1 MNKNIA
7 ITALSFIILFISF
20 HLPAQESA
28 YYEPPQKTYREAL
41 NLFDQA
47 NYGASRQLFEKFQT
61 EKPDKSNTFHENANY
76 YIAVCAVQ
84 VNSPDAA
91 SLVQQFAAEYPES
104 AWMPSI
110 NFELGKL
117 YYEKN
122 QYRQT
127 LEAFQKVKPN
137 QLNAEQKAEYYYKKG
152 YCQMKINQYDGALA
166 SFGQVTKT
174 KSDYAKPAYYYSA
187 HIQYQKKDFEKALVG
202 FKAIENDKKYGKYAQ
217 NYIIHIYYE
226 TGKYQQVIDEGLVYI
241 NSADSQTQNEIYRLV
256 ANSYYELGQYSQA
269 LVYFDLYEKSVRHV
283 IEASEQYRIGYSKF
297 VDKQYKQAINNFQK
311 AIEGDKEVAQNAWY
325 HLGFCYLNT
334 DQQKFAQNAFLNSYK
349 VGTDPQVTADALF
362 NYVKITIEL
371 GGDPINDPVAIVNQ
385 YISKNPGQPRT
396 NEAYDLLAQLYM
408 TSKKYQEALLSI
420 EAVNNP
426 NSQLQTAYQQL
437 AYFQGIEYLN
447 RGEYAEAEKYFQKAL
462 TYTPNKILQAQTVF
476 WIGDAQY
483 NQKRYSEAER
493 TYANFFNLSSA
504 KQSGLYETANYNI
517 AYAAFN
523 QKKYSQSID
532 YFKRFIN
539 GSSSN
544 QTMLNDAKLRL
555 ADSYFILKNYNQA
568 EGWYQQV
575 FQTGAS
581 GSDYALYQLAFC
593 NGANGN
599 FNQKIS
605 NLKTL
610 VSTYK
615 NSALYEDAL
624 YEIAS
629 TSMAIN
635 DQPQAIVYFDRLVKE
650 RPKSS
655 LAKKSLVK
663 MGFIYYDN
671 NQNDMAITTMKKVI
685 TLYPG
690 SLEAKEAITT
700 LQSIYVD
707 MGQVGQYMAYVKTL
721 DFVQVSTS
729 MEDSLM
735 FVSGEN
741 YYLNND
747 CNNATPA
754 LKNYLKQFPNG
765 GYVLPSYYY
774 LSECYASQNNLN
786 EAMVY
791 YEKIIAFPDNQ
802 YTNKA
807 LLKASRIYFENEDY
821 VKSGEYYG
829 RLSQLAEDQGMLQE
843 AYDGAMRSAFL
854 NDNLALAEQFANEM
868 LLSERITETQQVYAH
883 YILAQAALD
892 KNNFAVAEKE
902 FAIVDEMNSSELGAE
917 AKFEIAQIKFNG
929 KKLDESETLI
939 YQIPEQYPGQDFWIA
954 RGFILLSDIYVARDN
969 DFQAEQTL
977 QSVIENYPG
986 DDLKQV
992 ANAKLQQ
999 LQAGREIK
1007 PASETEEFIDNN

>member
-1 MNKNIA
+1 MKKTIA
-7 ITALSFIILFISF
+7 ITSLSFIFLFVST
-20 HLPAQESA
+20 HLLAQESS
-28 YYEPPQKTYREAL
+28 YFDPPQKTYREAL

-47 NYGASRQLFEKFQT
+47 NYGASRQLFEKFQA

-84 VNSPDAA
+84 LNSPDAA
-91 SLVQQFAAEYPES
+91 SKVQQFASEYPAS

-137 QLNAEQKAEYYYKKG
+137 QLNADQKAEYYYKKG

-166 SFGQVTKT
+166 SFSQVTKT
-174 KSDYAKPAYYYSA
+174 KSSYSKPAYYYSA
-187 HIQYQKKDFEKALVG
+187 HIQYQKKDFDKALVD

-241 NSADSQTQNEIYRLV
+241 NSADSQTQSEIYQLV
-256 ANSYYELGQYSQA
+256 ANSYYELGQYGPA
-269 LVYFDLYEKSVRHV
+269 LKYFDLYEKSARHA

-297 VDKQYKQAINNFQK
+297 VDKQYKSAINNFQK
-311 AIEGDKEVAQNAWY
+311 AVEGDEKVAQNAWY

-334 DQQKFAQNAFLNSYK
+334 EQQKFAQSAFLKSYK
-349 VGTDPQVTADALF
+349 LGTSPQVTADALF

-385 YISKNPGQPRT
+385 YISKNPNGQNT
-396 NEAYDLLAQLYM
+396 NEAYDLLAQLYL
-408 TSKKYQEALLSI
+408 TSKKYQEAMQSI
-420 EAVNNP
+420 EAVDNP
-426 NSQLQTAYQQL
+426 NSKLQTAYQQL

-462 TYTPNKILQAQTVF
+462 VYTPNKILQAQTIF

-493 TYANFFNLSSA
+493 TYANFFNLSAA

-532 YFKRFIN
+532 YFKKFLN
-539 GSSSN
+539 GNSAN
-544 QTMLNDAKLRL
+544 QTMVNDAKLRL

-575 FQTGAS
+575 LQTGAS

-599 FNQKIS
+599 FNQKIT

-615 NSALYEDAL
+615 TSPLYEDAL

-629 TSMAIN
+629 TSLAIN

-650 RPKSS
+650 RPKSA

-671 NQNDMAITTMKKVI
+671 NQNDMAIKTMKKVVA
-685 TLYPG
+685 LYPG

-707 MGQVGQYMAYVKTL
+707 MGQVDQYIAYVKTL

-729 MEDSLM
+729 TEDSLM

-747 CNNATPA
+747 CNNTIPA
-754 LKNYLKQFPNG
+754 LKNYLKQFPKG

-774 LSECYASQNNLN
+774 LSECYASQNNLK

-802 YTNKA
+802 FTNRA
-807 LLKASRIYFENEDY
+807 LLKAARIQFENEDY
-821 VKSGEYYG
+821 VQSGKYYA
-829 RLSQLAEDQGMLQE
+829 RLSQSAEDPGMLQE

-854 NDNLALAEQFANEM
+854 NDNISQAEQFANEM
-868 LLSERITETQQVYAH
+868 LLSERITVTQQVYAH
-883 YILAQAALD
+883 YILAQAALER
-892 KNNFAVAEKE
+892 NNFAVAEKE
-902 FAIVDEMNSSELGAE
+902 FALVDEMNSSELGAE
-917 AKFEIAQIKFNG
+917 AKFQIALIKFNNN
-929 KKLDESETLI
+929 KLDESEVLI
-939 YQIPEQYPGQDFWIA
+939 YQIPEQYPGQDFWVA

-999 LQAGREIK
+999 LQAK
-1007 PASETEEFIDNN
+1007 QTKAPAGQTDEPNDNE